1 MRRQPYLKQLL
12 VIGGSL
18 ILALALSILPLPYWA
33 TWFRPEWVVLV
44 LIYWVMAVPH
54 KVSVGF
60 AWLVGLLVDALTG
73 SLLGQHAL
81 ALTLVAYLTVKIHRQ
96 VRMFPLLQQA
106 LAVMLLV
113 IIYELTLILL
123 KGMLDEVVVP
133 WWYFL
138 SVLTSMLIW
147 PWLYIM
153 LRDVRRHYKIR

>member
-1 MRRQPYLKQLL
+1 MKRQAYLKQFL

-44 LIYWVMAVPH
+44 LVYWVMAVPH

-113 IIYELTLILL
+113 VIYELTLILL